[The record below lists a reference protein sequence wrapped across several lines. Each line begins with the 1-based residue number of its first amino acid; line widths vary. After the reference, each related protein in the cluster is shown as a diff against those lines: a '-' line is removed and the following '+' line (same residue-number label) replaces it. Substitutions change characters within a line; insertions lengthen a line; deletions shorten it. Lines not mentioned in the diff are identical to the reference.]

1 MNLDSLFSE
10 VHYTLGL
17 YSIQT
22 MYENTIVNLTNAI
35 NETIADPDVETIDTV
50 RVSTLQRAIGI
61 LQNEIKIVA
70 LELDALHPIP
80 VSQNYFHILAT
91 SE

>member
-1 MNLDSLFSE
+1 
-10 VHYTLGL
+10 
-17 YSIQT
+17 

-35 NETIADPDVETIDTV
+35 NETIANPDIETIDTV

-61 LQNEIKIVA
+61 LQNEIEIVA
-70 LELDALHPIP
+70 LELDALRPIP

-91 SE
+91 SEWVTR